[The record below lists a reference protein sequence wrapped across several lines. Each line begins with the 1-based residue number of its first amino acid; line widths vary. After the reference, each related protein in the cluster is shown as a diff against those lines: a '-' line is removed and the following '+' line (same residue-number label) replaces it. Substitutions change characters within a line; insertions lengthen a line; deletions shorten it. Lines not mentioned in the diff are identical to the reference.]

1 MLTVEDYIE
10 ILANIQ
16 TVGQDITFK
25 IVSSDYN
32 LVNSLARQTVK
43 GTPFTDR
50 QCELAKKKITEYQ
63 DQFESV
69 GISVSDLTNLR
80 MPLREIDRSRWIKIV
95 EHQGSTDRVYE
106 ADSAPFIAVRFTF
119 QKKLISAI
127 EQLSRAVTEKPSYDR
142 ENKIHYFPYSE
153 RSLWE
158 IVEAFK
164 DKNFELDENTQ
175 SVYDKISQ
183 FNANDHVP
191 GIYNYELKNI
201 PDTAKNNLKEEL
213 GAVSKDNILL
223 YKDRSILYG
232 LQNFDNLDESNFS
245 TLATKIAHRKNT
257 TISLKVDAYTISDVI
272 LALEELKRYPILVI
286 LPNDKCFD
294 SLVTFYNGIK
304 NILLAED
311 MSVVFRLDNTGDG
324 LHFNQYIKDNNLN
337 NKLAKDTKIVYTTD
351 NKIPKPVVNSDWY
364 PRTILVY
371 GSSRI
376 TSTRK
381 VLSCYTHTDLIM
393 HYDPESAAG
402 LKYFYSRSNLDEI

>member
-95 EHQGSTDRVYE
+95 EHQGSDRVYE

-201 PDTAKNNLKEEL
+201 PDTA
-213 GAVSKDNILL
+213 
-223 YKDRSILYG
+223 
-232 LQNFDNLDESNFS
+232 
-245 TLATKIAHRKNT
+245 
-257 TISLKVDAYTISDVI
+257 
-272 LALEELKRYPILVI
+272 
-286 LPNDKCFD
+286 
-294 SLVTFYNGIK
+294 
-304 NILLAED
+304 
-311 MSVVFRLDNTGDG
+311 
-324 LHFNQYIKDNNLN
+324 
-337 NKLAKDTKIVYTTD
+337 
-351 NKIPKPVVNSDWY
+351 
-364 PRTILVY
+364 
-371 GSSRI
+371 
-376 TSTRK
+376 
-381 VLSCYTHTDLIM
+381 
-393 HYDPESAAG
+393 
-402 LKYFYSRSNLDEI
+402 